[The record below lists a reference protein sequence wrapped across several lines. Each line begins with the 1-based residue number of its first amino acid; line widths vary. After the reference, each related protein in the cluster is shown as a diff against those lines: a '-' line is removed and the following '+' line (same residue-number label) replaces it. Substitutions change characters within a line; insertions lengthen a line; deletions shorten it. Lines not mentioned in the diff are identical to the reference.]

1 MYTSVTKKEP
11 LVWLGI
17 TVFTIIFA
25 AVYEHFSFGV
35 WSNAMVFMFVF
46 PLILGFIPSLILAV
60 ARWGYLP
67 RLWNDGVLVITVG
80 SLLTGIIE
88 IYGSDSYYT
97 PWFFYIGTALL
108 ILGVLQIIFTKK
120 DKARSELT
128 PKG

>member
-1 MYTSVTKKEP
+1 M
-11 LVWLGI
+11 VWLGI

-35 WSNAMVFMFVF
+35 WSNDMVFMFVF
-46 PLILGFIPSLILAV
+46 PLILGFLPSLILTV

-67 RLWNDGVLVITVG
+67 RLWNDGVLVITAG
-80 SLLTGIIE
+80 SMLTGIIE

-108 ILGVLQIIFTKK
+108 ALGVLQIIFTKK
-120 DKARSELT
+120 DKAQQ
-128 PKG
+128 

>member
-25 AVYEHFSFGV
+25 LVYEHFSFGV

-46 PLILGFIPSLILAV
+46 PLILGFIPSLILTI

-67 RLWNDGVLVITVG
+67 RLWNDGVLVITAG

-120 DKARSELT
+120 DKAQH
-128 PKG
+128 